1 MTKYRFLLVEDQAVD
16 TEMAVRTLRKNQID
30 FEFIRVETEPDF
42 IRELQDFKPHLVISD
57 YSMPQ
62 FNGMKAL
69 ERSKELQ
76 PDLPFIV
83 LTGSVNEETAVIC
96 MKAGATDYILKD
108 NLTRLPYAVLE
119 AMKHAD
125 TEKQKRYI
133 ESELHESEERY
144 KAIFK
149 HSHAIMLLVDP
160 EDGSIA
166 DVNPAACDFYG
177 YSREELLSLKMTDIN
192 KLDVPELKKVFEK
205 AINGEQSLFL
215 MRHHTAAGIK
225 RYVDVYSGPLH
236 IKQKVYLFSIIH
248 DVSKRVLT
256 EKALKESEEKYRLMF
271 DKNPQPMLIYKTD
284 TLEFL
289 EVNQAAVA
297 HYGYSREEFL
307 SMTIKDIRPQ
317 EDIERLLNALKAENR
332 KFSGSQQWRHKKKNG
347 ELIDVEI
354 TSHDIVFNGLEA
366 RHVLIN
372 DITESKKAES
382 TNRLL
387 SKALEQSPVSVVVTD
402 AKGVIQY
409 INQKF
414 TEITGYTPDEA
425 IGLTPRISKSG
436 VQEDAFYKK
445 LWETITAKSD
455 WEGELVNKKKN
466 GELYWES
473 VLISPLLD
481 SRQKITNYIGIK
493 EDITKQKEMFNELI
507 EAKEKAEDSNRLK
520 TAFLHNISHEIRTP
534 MNAIMGFSSLLND
547 PNLDNDKRRFF
558 IDVLKQN
565 STQLLN
571 IISDIINIATIE
583 AGQIKIQEQTMN
595 LNATMSLL
603 FEQFAPKAKQ
613 QNLDFTFTNGL
624 PDNEAFIKADE
635 TKLAEIFSN
644 LLENALK
651 FTKQGSVNYG
661 YKIKNNQIEAYVED
675 TGIGIPAN
683 KQKEIFERF
692 RQVENNMARNYGGS
706 GLGLSIA
713 KAYVEIMGGELK
725 LHSEVEKGS
734 IFYFNIPYKAVARPK
749 KADNQGESAGSI
761 DIKETKTILIAEDDD
776 NNFMLLDVLLLSENL
791 NIIRARNGLE
801 AVESL
806 KSNPAI
812 DLILMDTKMPEM
824 SGLEAI
830 KAIREF
836 NTGIPIITQT
846 AFAMPGDR
854 ERALEAGSNDYLTK
868 PFSRAALFELIEK
881 YTL

>member
-1 MTKYRFLLVEDQAVD
+1 METYRFLLVEDMAVD
-16 TEMAVRTLRKNQID
+16 AEMAVRTLRKNNIS
-30 FEFIRVETEPDF
+30 FEFKRVETEIDF
-42 IRELQDFKPHLVISD
+42 VRELAEFKPHLVISD

-62 FNGMKAL
+62 FTGMKAL

-83 LTGSVNEETAVIC
+83 LTGSINEETAVTC

-119 AMKHAD
+119 ALKHAE
-125 TEKQKRYI
+125 TEKQKRLI
-133 ESELHESEERY
+133 EGELHESEERY

-149 HSHAIMLLVDP
+149 HSHAIMLLIDP

-166 DVNPAACDFYG
+166 DVNPAACKFYG
-177 YSREELLSLKMTDIN
+177 YSREELLSLKMSDIN
-192 KLDVPELKKVFEK
+192 KLDEGELKNIYIKVVK
-205 AINGEQSLFL
+205 GEQSLFL
-215 MRHHTAAGIK
+215 MRHHTATGIK
-225 RYVDVYSGPLH
+225 RYVDVYSGPIH
-236 IKQKVYLFSIIH
+236 IKQKVFLFSIIH
-248 DVSKRVLT
+248 DVSKRVLA

-271 DKNPQPMLIYKTD
+271 DKNPQPMLIYKID

-289 EVNQAAVA
+289 EVNKAAVA
-297 HYGYSREEFL
+297 HYGYTREEFL

-317 EDIERLLNALKAENR
+317 EDVERLLNALRTENR
-332 KFSGSQQWRHKKKNG
+332 KFSESQQWRHKKKNG
-347 ELIDVEI
+347 ELIDVEV
-354 TSHDIVFNGLEA
+354 TSHELIFNGVEA

-372 DITESKKAES
+372 DITERKKAEA

-402 AKGVIQY
+402 ANGVIQY

-414 TEITGYTPDEA
+414 TQITGYTPEEA

-436 VQEDAFYKK
+436 VQGDTFYKK
-445 LWETITAKSD
+445 LWETITNKLD
-455 WEGELVNKKKN
+455 WEGELVNKRKN
-466 GELYWES
+466 GKLYWES

-481 SRQKITNYIGIK
+481 QHQNITNYIGIK
-493 EDITKQKEMFNELI
+493 EDITAQKQMLNELI
-507 EAKEKAEDSNRLK
+507 EAKEKAEESDRLK

-534 MNAIMGFSSLLND
+534 MNAIMGFSALLND
-547 PNLDNDKRRFF
+547 PELDADKRRFF

-583 AGQIKIQEQTMN
+583 AGQIKVQEQTMN

-603 FEQFAPKAKQ
+603 YEQFATKAKQ
-613 QNLDFTFTNGL
+613 LNLEFTFTNGL
-624 PDNEAFIKADE
+624 SDSEAFITADE

-644 LLENALK
+644 LIQNALK

-661 YKIKNNQIEAYVED
+661 YSIRNNQIEAYVED

-734 IFYFNIPYKAVARPK
+734 TFYFNIPYKAVASPGK
-749 KADNQGESAGSI
+749 TANQSESAGSI
-761 DIKETKTILIAEDDD
+761 DINETKTILIAEDDD

-801 AVESL
+801 ALEKL

-824 SGLEAI
+824 SGLEATR
-830 KAIREF
+830 AIREF
-836 NTGIPIITQT
+836 NTSIPIITQT

-881 YTL
+881 YTR